1 MWNHA
6 MEKLPEHGQKVW
18 YYGPLIGVWSGHYE
32 FQPDDPVSPHLFFC
46 GSQPGVVDRMDAP
59 YWMPISDEKPEP
71 PFVENL

>member
-18 YYGPLIGVWSGHYE
+18 YYGPMIGVWSGHYE

-46 GSQPGVVDRMDAP
+46 GSEPGLVDRMDAP

-71 PFVENL
+71 PVENL